1 MSTDNQKNKISS
13 DKSFGLVF
21 FAVFLII
28 ALWPLLNDNEIR
40 IWSICV
46 SLIFLFLTI
55 IKSRILTPL
64 NKIWNKFGLLLGIII
79 SPLVMAA
86 VFFLVVTP
94 TAYIMRLLRKD
105 LLNKLY
111 SNKPSY
117 WIERNKNITS
127 MKKQF

>member
-1 MSTDNQKNKISS
+1 MITDKKNKINSN
-13 DKSFGLVF
+13 KSFGLVF
-21 FAVFLII
+21 VAVFLII
-28 ALWPLLNDNEIR
+28 ALWPLLNGNEIR
-40 IWSICV
+40 IWSICI

-55 IKSRILTPL
+55 IKSTILTPL
-64 NKIWNKFGLLLGIII
+64 NKIWNKFGLLLGTII
-79 SPLVMAA
+79 SPLIMAA

-94 TAYIMRLLRKD
+94 TAYIMRLRRKD

-117 WIERNKNITS
+117 WIKRDRNITS

>member
-1 MSTDNQKNKISS
+1 MITDKKNKINS

-21 FAVFLII
+21 VVVFLII
-28 ALWPLLNDNEIR
+28 ALWPLLNGNEIR

-55 IKSRILTPL
+55 IKSPILTPL
-64 NKIWNKFGLLLGIII
+64 NKIWNKFGLLLGMII

-94 TAYIMRLLRKD
+94 TAYIMRLRRKD

-117 WIERNKNITS
+117 WIKRDRNITS

>member
-1 MSTDNQKNKISS
+1 MITDKKNKINS

-21 FAVFLII
+21 VVVFLII
-28 ALWPLLNDNEIR
+28 ALWPLLNGNEIR
-40 IWSICV
+40 IWSICI

-55 IKSRILTPL
+55 IKSTILTPL
-64 NKIWNKFGLLLGIII
+64 NKIWNKFGLLLGTII
-79 SPLVMAA
+79 SPLIMAA

-94 TAYIMRLLRKD
+94 TAYIMRLRRKD

-117 WIERNKNITS
+117 WIKRDRNITS

>member
-1 MSTDNQKNKISS
+1 MITDKKNKINSN
-13 DKSFGLVF
+13 KSFGLVF
-21 FAVFLII
+21 VAVFLII
-28 ALWPLLNDNEIR
+28 ALWPLLNGNEIR
-40 IWSICV
+40 IWSICI

-55 IKSRILTPL
+55 IKSTILTPL
-64 NKIWNKFGLLLGIII
+64 NKIWNKFGLLLGTII

-94 TAYIMRLLRKD
+94 TAYIMRLRRKD

-117 WIERNKNITS
+117 WIKRDRNITS

>member
-1 MSTDNQKNKISS
+1 MITDKKNKINSN
-13 DKSFGLVF
+13 KSFGLVF
-21 FAVFLII
+21 VAVFLII
-28 ALWPLLNDNEIR
+28 ALWPLLNGNEIR

-55 IKSRILTPL
+55 IKSTILTPL
-64 NKIWNKFGLLLGIII
+64 NKIWNKFGLLLGTII
-79 SPLVMAA
+79 SPLIMAA

-94 TAYIMRLLRKD
+94 TAYIMRLRRKD

-117 WIERNKNITS
+117 WIKRDRNITS

>member
-1 MSTDNQKNKISS
+1 MITDKKNKINSN
-13 DKSFGLVF
+13 KSFGLVF
-21 FAVFLII
+21 VVVFLII
-28 ALWPLLNDNEIR
+28 ALWPLLNGNEIR
-40 IWSICV
+40 IWSICI

-55 IKSRILTPL
+55 IKSTILTPL
-64 NKIWNKFGLLLGIII
+64 NKIWNKFGLLLGTII
-79 SPLVMAA
+79 SPLIMAA

-94 TAYIMRLLRKD
+94 TAYIMRLRRKD

-117 WIERNKNITS
+117 WIKRDRNITS

>member
-1 MSTDNQKNKISS
+1 MIIDKKNKINSN
-13 DKSFGLVF
+13 KSFGLVF
-21 FAVFLII
+21 VAVFLII
-28 ALWPLLNDNEIR
+28 ALWPLLNGNEIR
-40 IWSICV
+40 IWSICI

-55 IKSRILTPL
+55 IKSTILTPL
-64 NKIWNKFGLLLGIII
+64 NKIWNKFGLLLGTII
-79 SPLVMAA
+79 SPLIMAA

-94 TAYIMRLLRKD
+94 TAYIMRLRRKD

-117 WIERNKNITS
+117 WIKRDRKITS

>member
-1 MSTDNQKNKISS
+1 MITDKKNKINSN
-13 DKSFGLVF
+13 KSFGLVF
-21 FAVFLII
+21 VVVFLII
-28 ALWPLLNDNEIR
+28 ALWPLLNGNEIR
-40 IWSICV
+40 IWSICI

-55 IKSRILTPL
+55 IKSTILTPL
-64 NKIWNKFGLLLGIII
+64 NKIWNKFGLLLGAII
-79 SPLVMAA
+79 SPLIMAA

-94 TAYIMRLLRKD
+94 TAYIMRLRRKD

-117 WIERNKNITS
+117 WIKRDRNITS

>member
-1 MSTDNQKNKISS
+1 MITDKKNKINSN
-13 DKSFGLVF
+13 KSFGLVF
-21 FAVFLII
+21 VVLFLII
-28 ALWPLLNDNEIR
+28 ALWPLLNGNEIR
-40 IWSICV
+40 IWSICI

-55 IKSRILTPL
+55 IKSTILTPL
-64 NKIWNKFGLLLGIII
+64 NKIWNKFGLLLGTII

-94 TAYIMRLLRKD
+94 TAYIMRLRRKD

-117 WIERNKNITS
+117 WIKRDRNITS

>member
-1 MSTDNQKNKISS
+1 MIVDKKNKINS

-21 FAVFLII
+21 VVVFLII
-28 ALWPLLNDNEIR
+28 ALWPLLNGNEIR

-55 IKSRILTPL
+55 IKSPILTPL

-94 TAYIMRLLRKD
+94 TAYIMRLRRKD

-117 WIERNKNITS
+117 WIKRDRNITS

>member
-1 MSTDNQKNKISS
+1 MITDKKNKINS

-21 FAVFLII
+21 VVVFLII
-28 ALWPLLNDNEIR
+28 ALWPLLNGNEIR

-55 IKSRILTPL
+55 IKSPILTPL

-94 TAYIMRLLRKD
+94 TAYIMRLRRKD

-117 WIERNKNITS
+117 WIKRDRNITS

>member
-1 MSTDNQKNKISS
+1 MIVDKKNKINS

-21 FAVFLII
+21 VVVFLII
-28 ALWPLLNDNEIR
+28 ALWPLLNGNEIR

-55 IKSRILTPL
+55 IKSTILTPL
-64 NKIWNKFGLLLGIII
+64 NKIWNKFGLLLGTII

-94 TAYIMRLLRKD
+94 TAYIMRLRRKD

-117 WIERNKNITS
+117 WIKRDRNITS

>member
-1 MSTDNQKNKISS
+1 MPTDNKKNKINS
-13 DKSFGLVF
+13 DKSFGFVF

-28 ALWPLLNDNEIR
+28 ALWPLLNGNEIR

-64 NKIWNKFGLLLGIII
+64 NKIWNKFGVLLGVIV

-94 TAYIMRLLRKD
+94 TAYIMRLRRKD

-111 SNKPSY
+111 SKKSSY
-117 WIERNKNITS
+117 WIKRNKNITS
-127 MKKQF
+127 MKR

>member
-1 MSTDNQKNKISS
+1 MIVDKKNKINS

-21 FAVFLII
+21 VVVFLII
-28 ALWPLLNDNEIR
+28 ALWPLLNGNEIR
-40 IWSICV
+40 IWSICI

-55 IKSRILTPL
+55 IKSTILTPL
-64 NKIWNKFGLLLGIII
+64 NKIWNKFGLLLGTII
-79 SPLVMAA
+79 SPLIMAA

-94 TAYIMRLLRKD
+94 TAYIMRLRRKD

-117 WIERNKNITS
+117 WIKRDRNITS

>member
-1 MSTDNQKNKISS
+1 MIVDKKNKINS

-21 FAVFLII
+21 VVVFLII
-28 ALWPLLNDNEIR
+28 ALWPLLNGNEIR

-55 IKSRILTPL
+55 IKSPILTPL

-94 TAYIMRLLRKD
+94 TAYIMRLRRKD

-117 WIERNKNITS
+117 WIKRDRKITS

>member
-1 MSTDNQKNKISS
+1 MIVDKKNKINS

-21 FAVFLII
+21 VVVFLII
-28 ALWPLLNDNEIR
+28 ALWPLLNGNEIR

-55 IKSRILTPL
+55 IKSTILTPL
-64 NKIWNKFGLLLGIII
+64 NKIWNKFGLLLGAII
-79 SPLVMAA
+79 SPLIMAA

-94 TAYIMRLLRKD
+94 TAYIMRLRRKD

-117 WIERNKNITS
+117 WIKREKSIGT

>member
-1 MSTDNQKNKISS
+1 MIVDKKNKINS

-21 FAVFLII
+21 VVVFLII
-28 ALWPLLNDNEIR
+28 ALWPLLNGNEIR

-55 IKSRILTPL
+55 IKSTILTPL
-64 NKIWNKFGLLLGIII
+64 NKIWNKFGLLLGTII
-79 SPLVMAA
+79 SPLIMAA

-94 TAYIMRLLRKD
+94 TAYIMRLRRKD

-117 WIERNKNITS
+117 WIKRDRNITS

>member
-1 MSTDNQKNKISS
+1 MITDKKNKINS

-21 FAVFLII
+21 VVVFLII
-28 ALWPLLNDNEIR
+28 ALWPLLNGNEIR

-55 IKSRILTPL
+55 IKSTILTPL

-94 TAYIMRLLRKD
+94 TAYIMRLRRKD

-117 WIERNKNITS
+117 WIKRDRNITS